1 MKKDNPFTLT
11 SGKRPNRYINRYENT
26 SEITLTFDADHPISQ
41 TYLISGIRGSG
52 KTVLMTS
59 VANQLHQ
66 SESWIVVDLNVTQP
80 LLSELAMRL
89 MDACKQVPNILEKGF
104 EVSVARFGIGYNGTD
119 DERDSVSKIEAILE
133 KVKKKNKKILITID
147 EVMADD
153 NMRVFAS
160 QFQIFVRK
168 DYPVYLLM
176 TGLYENIYAIQ
187 NDPVLTFLLRAPK
200 IVLEPL
206 GLNQIKTEYQDIF
219 SIEEDLAR
227 KLANVTMGYAFA
239 FQALGMLYWE
249 YHDSL
254 TFDKIIEK
262 LDGMLEDYVYRKI
275 WSGLSDLEKQIILAM
290 PENNKKIKVKELCTN
305 LSMTSATFSKYRE
318 RLLNKG
324 VCVSSE
330 YGHISI
336 ALPRFLNIVRAYE
349 IY

>member
-11 SGKRPNRYINRYENT
+11 FGKRPNRYINRYENT
-26 SEITLTFDADHPISQ
+26 NEITSTFEADHPISQ

-59 VANQLHQ
+59 VANHLRQ
-66 SESWIVVDLNVTQP
+66 SDSWIVVDLNVTQP

-89 MDACKQVPNILEKGF
+89 MDACKQIPNILEKDF
-104 EVSVARFGIGYNGTD
+104 EVSVAGFGVGYNGTA
-119 DERDSVSKIEAILE
+119 DERDSVSKIEMILE
-133 KVKKKNKKILITID
+133 KLKRKNKKVLITID

-168 DYPVYLLM
+168 DYPIFLLM

-206 GLNQIKTEYQDIF
+206 GLNQIKTEYQDTF
-219 SIEEDLAR
+219 SIEENLAK

-254 TFDKIIEK
+254 VFDKIIEK

-275 WSGLSDLEKQIILAM
+275 WSGLTDLEKQIILAM
-290 PENNKKIKVKELCTN
+290 PENNKKIKVKELCLS

-324 VCVSSE
+324 VCFSTE
-330 YGHISI
+330 YGYISI

>member
-11 SGKRPNRYINRYENT
+11 FGKRPNRYINRYENT
-26 SEITLTFDADHPISQ
+26 NEITSNFDADHPISQ

-59 VANQLHQ
+59 IASQLRQ

-89 MDACKQVPNILEKGF
+89 MDACKHVPNILEKGG
-104 EVSVARFGIGYNGTD
+104 EVSVAGFGIGYNGTD

-219 SIEEDLAR
+219 SIKGDLAK

-275 WSGLSDLEKQIILAM
+275 WSSLSDLEK
-290 PENNKKIKVKELCTN
+290 K
-305 LSMTSATFSKYRE
+305 LSWHARK
-318 RLLNKG
+318 
-324 VCVSSE
+324 
-330 YGHISI
+330 
-336 ALPRFLNIVRAYE
+336 
-349 IY
+349 